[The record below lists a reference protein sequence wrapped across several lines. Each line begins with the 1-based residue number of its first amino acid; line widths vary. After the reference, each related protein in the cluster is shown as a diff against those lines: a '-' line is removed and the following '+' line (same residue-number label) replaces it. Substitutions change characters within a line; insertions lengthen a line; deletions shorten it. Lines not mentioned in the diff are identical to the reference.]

1 MGEKDRT
8 VNHSLMS
15 IAPQRDQ
22 LEVSLFGPGYGECV
36 LLHIGDGNWVI
47 VDSCFDKH
55 REPVALAYL
64 RNLGSNPAEVVRL
77 VAATHW
83 HDDHIRGMG
92 RLVEVCKNA
101 RFCCASVLHERE
113 FLAAVGAL
121 ARRPM
126 SLVGSGMQEFYK
138 VMSLLTERDS
148 PRVFAIANRRIFRL
162 DHCEVWTLSPS
173 DTKFDAFLREI
184 GRLLPQKGE
193 TKRRVP
199 ALTPNKIAVVLS
211 IEIGEAVILLG
222 SDLEGQGWLEILD
235 ARERPNRKAS
245 VFKVPHHGSQ
255 NAHED
260 RVWNEMLR
268 DDPVAVLA
276 PWRRGGRNLPTERDV
291 KRILSFTGRAYTTV
305 SHNARIRR
313 PARNRRNAVER
324 TIRETGARI
333 WRADQ
338 FSGLIRLRKALGSQ
352 TDWDVETFGS
362 ACPLAD

>member
-22 LEVSLFGPGYGECV
+22 LEVSL
-36 LLHIGDGNWVI
+36 
-47 VDSCFDKH
+47 
-55 REPVALAYL
+55 
-64 RNLGSNPAEVVRL
+64 
-77 VAATHW
+77 
-83 HDDHIRGMG
+83 
-92 RLVEVCKNA
+92 
-101 RFCCASVLHERE
+101 
-113 FLAAVGAL
+113 
-121 ARRPM
+121 
-126 SLVGSGMQEFYK
+126 
-138 VMSLLTERDS
+138 
-148 PRVFAIANRRIFRL
+148 L

-184 GRLLPQKGE
+184 GRLLPQKSE

-235 ARERPNRKAS
+235 GRERPNRKAS

-291 KRILSFTGRAYTTV
+291 KRILSFTGRAYKTV

-313 PARNRRNAVER
+313 SARNRRKAVER